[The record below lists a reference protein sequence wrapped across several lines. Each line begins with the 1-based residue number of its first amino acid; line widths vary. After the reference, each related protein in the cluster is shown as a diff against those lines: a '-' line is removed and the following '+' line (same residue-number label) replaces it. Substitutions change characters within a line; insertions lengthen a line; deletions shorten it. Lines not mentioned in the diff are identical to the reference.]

1 MRNEKG
7 IILTITV
14 IFILI
19 LVIMAGV
26 ALIFMTNQGRIT
38 EGQIRRTKAFYTA
51 QSAIIKAFEDIRAG
65 VPFAT
70 VNGSTLP
77 LNGLTATVNIETIS
91 PGTGPN
97 GTRKLTAAIDY

>member
-19 LVIMAGV
+19 LVIMAGI

-51 QSAIIKAFEDIRAG
+51 QSAIIKAFEDLR
-65 VPFAT
+65 T
-70 VNGSTLP
+70 GSSVTPPPP
-77 LNGLTATVNIETIS
+77 LNGLTTVVTLEAL

-97 GTRKLTAAIDY
+97 GTRKLNATVDY